1 VAARLRRELG
11 IEVDAIHGHYGE
23 YTVVVDGETV
33 VDGGPLVIIGVMPS
47 SRKIVETVRER
58 LASRSD

>member
-1 VAARLRRELG
+1 MAARLRRELG

-23 YTVVVDGETV
+23 YTVLVDGETAFNA
-33 VDGGPLVIIGVMPS
+33 GPLVMVGVMPS
-47 SRKIVETVRER
+47 SRKIIENVRER

>member
-23 YTVVVDGETV
+23 YTVLVDGEPV
-33 VDGGPLVIIGVMPS
+33 IDGGLLVTIGVMPS
-47 SRKIVETVRER
+47 SRKVVETVRER